1 MIHFKLFYRLVCRSH
16 LDSQTI
22 KFFTLGSWKKIF
34 GALIQEKIIIPALFH
49 SKAFVLLYKFETS
62 WTLLGALGSR
72 FFWPTQGSPNFTFH
86 EPRSTLANCCDSYL
100 VGFPLLYLAFFKTIW
115 AVLFRTCGLPPCFLS
130 LKPLFLYGHLTTQ
143 HSDFSIFSS
152 NFFRDWSKSIGGG
165 GVGRSI
171 WKNGW

>member
-22 KFFTLGSWKKIF
+22 YNFFTVGSWKKIF
-34 GALIQEKIIIPALFH
+34 GALIQEKIIIPALYH
-49 SKAFVLLYKFETS
+49 SKAFVLLYEFETS
-62 WTLLGALGSR
+62 WTLLGGLGSG
-72 FFWPTQGSPNFTFH
+72 FFLPTQGSPNFTFH

-100 VGFPLLYLAFFKTIW
+100 VGFPLLYLAFFKAII

-130 LKPLFLYGHLTTQ
+130 LKPPFLYHHLTIQ

-152 NFFRDWSKSIGGG
+152 NFFNW
-165 GVGRSI
+165 
-171 WKNGW
+171 